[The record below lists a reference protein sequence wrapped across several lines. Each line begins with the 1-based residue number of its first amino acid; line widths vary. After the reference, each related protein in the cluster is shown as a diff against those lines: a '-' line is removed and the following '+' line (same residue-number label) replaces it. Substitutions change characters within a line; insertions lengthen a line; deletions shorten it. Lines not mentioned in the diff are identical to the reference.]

1 MPLAGSLTQYRLPDV
16 LRVIESGQRGGR
28 LTVRR
33 GERSAAIYFSG
44 GQWLMC
50 ERIGSVKVLAHHL
63 ARAGFITPQQFE
75 ATLGV
80 PFVEAGQI
88 PDMQV
93 VRALITSR
101 QLTQEQLRAFAEADA
116 LDLLSQVLN
125 WQAGDF
131 VFEDGVP
138 LPPGRVALPLPVS
151 KLVSTVLQSAPAQAT
166 REVTPVPREATIEFA
181 EVDPQSRQAIQLT
194 PDQWR
199 LLTKVDGHTP
209 LWAIART
216 LQAPD
221 QAICRL
227 AGELVATGTVVIVGR
242 VPVE

>member
-75 ATLGV
+75 ATVGV
-80 PFVEAGQI
+80 PFAEAGQI
-88 PDMQV
+88 PDIQV

-116 LDLLSQVLN
+116 LDLLSQMLN
-125 WQAGDF
+125 WQSGDF
-131 VFEDGVP
+131 AFEDGVP

-151 KLVSTVLQSAPAQAT
+151 KLVSTALQVAPAQVA
-166 REVTPVPREATIEFA
+166 REVAPIPREATIEFA
-181 EVDPQSRQAIQLT
+181 EVDPLSRQAIQLT

-227 AGELVATGTVVIVGR
+227 AGELVAAGTVVIVGR
-242 VPVE
+242 APVE

>member
-28 LTVRR
+28 LMIRR

-44 GQWLMC
+44 GQWLLC

-75 ATLGV
+75 ATVGV
-80 PFVEAGQI
+80 PFAEAGQI

-125 WQAGDF
+125 WQTGEF
-131 VFEDGVP
+131 IFEDGVP
-138 LPPGRVALPLPVS
+138 LPPGRVALPLPIS
-151 KLVSTVLQSAPAQAT
+151 KLVSTVMQSAPAQAG
-166 REVTPVPREATIEFA
+166 RDAAPLPRDATIDFA
-181 EVDPQSRQAIQLT
+181 EVDPQSRQAVQLT

-209 LWAIART
+209 LWAIARA

-227 AGELVATGTVVIVGR
+227 AGELAAAGTVVVLGR
-242 VPVE
+242 APGE

>member
-1 MPLAGSLTQYRLPDV
+1 MPLAGSLAQYRLPDV

-44 GQWLMC
+44 GQWLLC
-50 ERIGSVKVLAHHL
+50 ERIGSAKVLAHHL

-75 ATLGV
+75 ATVGV
-80 PFVEAGQI
+80 PFAEAGQI

-116 LDLLSQVLN
+116 LDLLSQLLT
-125 WQAGDF
+125 WQSGDF

-138 LPPGRVALPLPVS
+138 LPAGRVALPLPVS
-151 KLVSTVLQSAPAQAT
+151 KLVSKVMQATPALAT
-166 REVTPVPREATIEFA
+166 REVVPLPPDATIEFA

-199 LLTKVDGHTP
+199 LLTKVDGHAP
-209 LWAIART
+209 LWAIARA

-221 QAICRL
+221 QVICRL
-227 AGELVATGTVVIVGR
+227 AGELVASGAVVVVGR
-242 VPVE
+242 GPRE